1 MIGAAFLL
9 TMQVLETIQM
19 PAPPIS
25 EAIPATGFSC
35 ELLDGAGNRFTLIGT
50 FPEAPAGW
58 DPNRAM
64 PAQIEGEGQAQL
76 TGTHEMKPFGAGAEF
91 RRYYVTARK
100 PDGAGHYNLMFV
112 LLNGETSLV
121 TVDSFTRDPATGRGT
136 MSAFATGDCEAEFDA
151 RSAK

>member
-9 TMQVLETIQM
+9 TLQVLETIQM

-35 ELLDGAGNRFTLIGT
+35 DLLDAQGNRFTLRGT

-64 PAQIEGEGQAQL
+64 PMTMEGDGRPELIGARQV
-76 TGTHEMKPFGAGAEF
+76 KPFGAGADY
-91 RRYYVTARK
+91 RRYYVTAEQ
-100 PDGAGHYNLMFV
+100 GASGHFNLLFV
-112 LLNGETSLV
+112 LLDGETSLV
-121 TVDSFTRDPATGRGT
+121 TVDRFTRNPETGGGT
-136 MSAFATGDCEAEFDA
+136 MTAFATGDCEADFDVKA
-151 RSAK
+151 AQ